1 MTNKPLYKTQKYK
14 IDENNSI
21 DVNYIDGQP
30 WISAEDM
37 AKMFGTTTEEVERL
51 INESFENFE
60 LDPNAVTRVLPVGVG
75 EKMTKEENSDDILS
89 QILEKMG
96 YEKI

>member
-1 MTNKPLYKTQKYK
+1 MQNKPLYKTQKYK
-14 IDENNSI
+14 IDENNSFE
-21 DVNYIDGQP
+21 VNYIDGMP
-30 WISAEDM
+30 WMSAEDM

-60 LDPNAVTRVLPVGVG
+60 FDPNAVTRVLPVGIG
-75 EKMTKEENSDDILS
+75 EKMPEEENPDDILS
-89 QILEKMG
+89 QLIQKMG